1 MFLVGFPVWN
11 WDAFDFFTVSLTIT
25 KIVKEFNV
33 ANSKVSPV
41 GLSTNQLLD
50 DITNV
55 RSILRGS

>member
-1 MFLVGFPVWN
+1 MSLVSFPGWN
-11 WDAFDFFTVSLTIT
+11 LDAFDFFTVSLTIT

-33 ANSKVSPV
+33 ANSKVSRV

-50 DITNV
+50 DITNA